1 LLEIVPDSGSTIGV
15 KTPKKSRQNNN
26 NCDRQRFEGG
36 LVSMSPPS
44 YYRMPEIFLATL
56 AQAAFT
62 LITRLN
68 LPDVFKSCSKR

>member
-1 LLEIVPDSGSTIGV
+1 
-15 KTPKKSRQNNN
+15 
-26 NCDRQRFEGG
+26 
-36 LVSMSPPS
+36 
-44 YYRMPEIFLATL
+44 MPEIFLATR